1 MMGVYLLSVLYI
13 QMSYVCIGYAYMS
26 CMCCIYICLPH
37 THTRIHTCEEPS
49 KAASTKEHVL
59 LPPSITRTPDPLLPW
74 FVLATHTSPM
84 PCDMTPLCVCH
95 DSFVFVT
102 WLIRS
107 ATWRCSYVRHDLS
120 MWAPWL
126 IHMCAMIRFSHPHI
140 QCPVTWLFHMSA
152 MTHSY
157 VCHDSFICAPLLIH
171 MCTVTHSYV
180 RHDWFTCVTWLMYVC
195 AMTHSHVCYDSF

>member
-1 MMGVYLLSVLYI
+1 MCVCHTCIRPVCVVYTYVFCVYMMGVYLLSVLYI

-102 WLIRS
+102 WLIRTCTMTLFIC
-107 ATWRCSYVRHDLS
+107 ATWLIYV
-120 MWAPWL
+120 
-126 IHMCAMIRFSHPHI
+126 
-140 QCPVTWLFHMSA
+140 SA
-152 MTHSY
+152 MTY
-157 VCHDSFICAPLLIH
+157 
-171 MCTVTHSYV
+171 
-180 RHDWFTCVTWLMYVC
+180 
-195 AMTHSHVCYDSF
+195 SHVCNDSF